1 MKYSLIIP
9 IYNEIK
15 TLKKLIKKLELLP
28 KNIEKIIVD
37 DGSDDGSEVL
47 LKDYN
52 KLKLVKNKKNYGKGY
67 SIRQGLNIASYEN
80 IILIDGDLEIDI
92 ENIPNLISEYEI
104 APQNILIGTRWP
116 SINDK
121 RIKNADDF
129 GNYIINKFFNFV
141 YKTNFNDVL
150 CCLKIL
156 KKKDISGLCLSSNGF
171 SIESEIMAKLV
182 TKNYSTKEVSI
193 KYERRTVKQGKKLK
207 MIHGW
212 NILFTIIS
220 VKLTNKFH

>member
-15 TLKKLIKKLELLP
+15 TLKKLIEKLNSLP

-37 DGSDDGSEVL
+37 DGSNDGSEVL
-47 LKDYN
+47 LRDYN
-52 KLKLVKNKKNYGKGY
+52 QLNLVQNKKNFGKGY
-67 SIRQGLNIASYEN
+67 AIRQGLNVASYEN

-92 ENIPNLISEYEI
+92 ECIPKLIIEYEI
-104 APQNILIGTRWP
+104 APQNVLIGKRWP
-116 SINDK
+116 SIINK
-121 RIKNADDF
+121 KIKNANDF
-129 GNYIINKFFNFV
+129 GNYIINRFFNII

-150 CCLKIL
+150 CCFKIL
-156 KKKDISGLCLSSNGF
+156 KKKDLSSLCLSSNGF

-182 TKNYSTKEVSI
+182 TRGYSTKEVYI
-193 KYERRTVKQGKKLK
+193 KYERRTVKEGKKLK

-212 NILFTIIS
+212 SIFFTIVSI
-220 VKLTNKFH
+220 KLTNKFY